1 MFTVLLKHVETT
13 YACFYDVPIPL
24 YGLGGTVFFFI
35 MSVKTIKKIYLKNRN
50 IFSKSKIGKPGP
62 LSKYAGF

>member
-1 MFTVLLKHVETT
+1 MLTVLLKHVETT

-35 MSVKTIKKIYLKNRN
+35 MSAKQSRKFIKKIETFFQKAR
-50 IFSKSKIGKPGP
+50 
-62 LSKYAGF
+62 

>member
-1 MFTVLLKHVETT
+1 MGNQTMLTVLLKHVETT

-35 MSVKTIKKIYLKNRN
+35 MSVKTIKKIY
-50 IFSKSKIGKPGP
+50 
-62 LSKYAGF
+62 